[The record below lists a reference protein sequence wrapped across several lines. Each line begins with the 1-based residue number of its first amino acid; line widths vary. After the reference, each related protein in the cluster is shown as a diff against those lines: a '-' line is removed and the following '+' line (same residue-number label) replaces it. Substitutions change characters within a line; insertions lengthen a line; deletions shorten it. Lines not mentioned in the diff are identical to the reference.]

1 MELKG
6 TLENLIF
13 RNAENGYTVAVIDAH
28 SLKVTAVGIFPPV
41 KEGETVELKGEYK
54 MNNRY
59 GEQFEVSEVIVTPPS
74 TEEGMRKYLA
84 SGLFKGVGE
93 KTAESIVN
101 AFGKYTFEIIE
112 FAPSRLSE
120 VKGISKAKAMEI
132 GDSFLALRRMQNA
145 IMYLSGYDISLA
157 LAIKIFKRYD
167 VMTETVLQ
175 TNPYRLVEDVEGIGF
190 AKADEIALKMG
201 IEQDHPYRIK
211 AVIRYCLEENA
222 SRDSNTFMPYS
233 ALLKEVMAKLNMIEG
248 EKLELVVNVLEEM
261 EQRGDIVRLNVKRTD
276 GVMLEV
282 YYKREMGIARRLVQL
297 MKESRPAELN
307 LLREIEYFE
316 KTNNIT
322 LHNNQKTAIITAINS
337 GGVVI
342 TGGPG
347 TGKTTIIKC
356 IVNILARMG
365 ITYALT
371 APTGRAAKR
380 MSEATGIA
388 AKTIH
393 RLLDLDFKN
402 GKGFFTYNE
411 DTRLPADVIIVDEIS
426 MADEYVFH
434 ALVRSIKTGGRLIIV
449 GDKDQL
455 PSVGAGNI
463 LSDII
468 ESGIMPVINLTHIY
482 RQAENSYIV
491 VNAHLINKGI
501 LPEPSKDAA
510 DFFFD
515 YQDDPSVML
524 ERVKQ
529 FCTSRIAA
537 YINVCA
543 DDIQILAPLKKGI
556 AGVNNINAELQK
568 ALNPPAYGKSE
579 LLVPGGVLREGD
591 RVIQLVNNYQM
602 MWTRGLSQGVEQSG
616 EGVFNGDVG
625 KIVDIDKGEMTVKVK
640 FEDDKISVYTAD
652 QLDQLALAY
661 AISVHKAQGSEFR
674 VGILVVSQYNAM
686 VQTRNLLYTAVT
698 RAKEMVVI
706 VGSKEHLKAMVRNN
720 RTEKRYT
727 ALLEFIRE
735 EIKGNEN

>member
-6 TLENLIF
+6 TIENLIF

-41 KEGETVELKGEYK
+41 KEGETVNLKGDYK
-54 MNNRY
+54 MNPRY

-74 TEEGMRKYLA
+74 TDEGMKTYLA
-84 SGLFKGVGE
+84 SGLFKGIGE

-101 AFGKYTFEIIE
+101 LFGKYTFEVIE
-112 FAPSRLSE
+112 FAPSRLAE
-120 VKGISKAKAMEI
+120 VRGVSRAKALEI
-132 GDSFLALRRMQNA
+132 GDNFNNLRRMQNA
-145 IMYLSGYDISLA
+145 IMYLSGYGITLG
-157 LAIKIFKRYD
+157 LAIKIFKKYD
-167 VMTETVLQ
+167 VMTESVLQ
-175 TNPYRLVEDVEGIGF
+175 TNPYKLVEDIDGIGF
-190 AKADEIALKMG
+190 AKADEIARKMG
-201 IEQDHPYRIK
+201 MESDHPHRIK
-211 AVIRYCLEENA
+211 AVVRYCLEENA
-222 SRDSNTFMPYS
+222 AREGNTFVPYNT
-233 ALLKEVMAKLNMIEG
+233 LMREIVEKLNPE
-248 EKLELVVNVLEEM
+248 EDKSELINNIVEEM
-261 EQRGDIVRLNVKRTD
+261 EMLCEVVRLNLKGTT
-276 GVMLEV
+276 GLMLDTH
-282 YYKREMGIARRLVQL
+282 YKRERGIAKRLVQL
-297 MKESRPAELN
+297 MKENRPVELN
-307 LLREIEYFE
+307 LLKEIEYFE
-316 KTNNIT
+316 KTNNII
-322 LHNNQKTAIITAINS
+322 LHNTQKTAIITAINS

-356 IVNILARMG
+356 IIDILTRMG
-365 ITYALT
+365 ITYVLT

-380 MSEATGIA
+380 MSEATGA
-388 AKTIH
+388 TAKTIH

-434 ALVRSIKTGGRLIIV
+434 ALVRAIEQGGRLIIV

-468 ESGIMPVINLTHIY
+468 DSGIMPVISLTHIY

-501 LPEPSKDAA
+501 LPEPNKDST

-515 YQDDPSVML
+515 FQDNPEVIL
-524 ERVKQ
+524 ERTKQ
-529 FCTSRIAA
+529 FCTTRIAT
-537 YINVCA
+537 YLDVTS
-543 DDIQILAPLKKGI
+543 DDIQVLAPLKKGI
-556 AGVNNINAELQK
+556 TGVNNINLELQK
-568 ALNPPAYGKSE
+568 ALNPPSAQKKE
-579 LLVPGGVLREGD
+579 LLFVGGILREGD

-602 MWTRGLSQGVEQSG
+602 TWTKQLNQGVMQAG

-625 KIVDIDKGEMTVKVK
+625 KIVEIDRGEMTVTVK
-640 FEDDKISVYTAD
+640 FEDDRVSVYTAD
-652 QLDQLALAY
+652 QLDQLSLAY

-674 VGILVVSQYNAM
+674 VAVLVISQNNAM

-706 VGSKEHLKAMVRNN
+706 VGNREHLKSMVRNN

-727 ALLEFIRE
+727 ALLEFICE
-735 EIKGNEN
+735 EMKGNEY